1 MPITSYGAI
10 DGYVYVPYGSP
21 AARVAEATPTGYKP
35 VSGAMAIADM
45 NGDNKVD
52 ESDLRFVQSRHGHGV
67 KWSAEHEKADFNG
80 DGVVDLNDLQY
91 FKRMFSKTATNNCI
105 VDTDRC
111 PEQAAFDP
119 TLPVNEQLARKC
131 CHIKQTDPERY
142 IIESEMDM
150 NGDGRVTIHD
160 LASIKPY
167 YALGWGP
174 NARRDVLRHD
184 LSSLHRA
191 DYDMDGK
198 VTLKDLKYLKSGLTR
213 CIGLSTPPSQCTVC
227 DDDPDP
233 NSYEDCVQD

>member
-1 MPITSYGAI
+1 LPITSYGAI

-21 AARVAEATPTGYKP
+21 AARVAEAMPTGYKP

-91 FKRMFSKTATNNCI
+91 FKRMFSKTVTNNCI

-111 PEQAAFDP
+111 PTQAAFDP
-119 TLPVNEQLARKC
+119 ALPGNEQIARNC
-131 CHIKQTDPERY
+131 CHTKHTDPERY

-160 LASIKPY
+160 LAGIKPY

-174 NARRDVLRHD
+174 SARRDVFRHD
-184 LSSLHRA
+184 LSSLHRV
-191 DYDMDGK
+191 DYNMDGK
-198 VTLKDLKYLKSGLTR
+198 VTIKDLKYLKSGLTR
-213 CIGLSTPPSQCTVC
+213 CRFKQNWDSGCEVC
-227 DDDPDP
+227 DDDPVDTTYD
-233 NSYEDCVQD
+233 SCF